1 MTKIDDTGQGSEDQ
15 TPGAIPLIY
24 PPPKKRQ
31 ARFQWFMVNVYFH
44 QYIHNNIQ
52 FKRRCRYEYEY
63 LLLQCEP
70 SAFNNIR
77 SRVIPWSAGQLSYL
91 RQVPEVPGFPRSAP
105 QIRQVAGG
113 EKRSE
118 MDPLSARG

>member
-52 FKRRCRYEYEY
+52 FKRRCRYEYV
-63 LLLQCEP
+63 LLYKEP

-91 RQVPEVPGFPRSAP
+91 RQVTEVSGMSRIAP
-105 QIRQVAGG
+105 TIRQAAGG

-118 MDPLSARG
+118 MDPLSEG